1 MSSNGNPRTRARR
14 RLRIAVSSALVG
26 SLLGMTGAA
35 AQAPPLDPAKE
46 KERQKQRLQGQQPGS
61 QPRGQPGGVPGG
73 GPRGA
78 PPPQA
83 GHSNPQPGSRQVV
96 PPPRPQGDPLRRQA
110 TPTPVPPP
118 RPSGPPVQRSGADP
132 RGGADPRARTN
143 QPPPGFDPGR
153 AAIRNNPP
161 GPPISRGT
169 PPPVAGT
176 PPNVGTPPGRPIVPG
191 DGRSRAGQAG
201 NAGQPGN
208 AGRGGTAGQAGTAGQ
223 TGGQAGSAAFKRQGA
238 PNAASTGPAGAPV
251 LQQGGGQRGQRA
263 GRPGAPTDQ
272 GAAGPA
278 GIPAATGQSATGL
291 PSPTGRPGIPP
302 STGFLPPPGQAAP
315 RLPGQPPGAPLA
327 QPRAGFIPPG
337 GPGVPPPAVNA
348 QGPRNIDQVRQG
360 RVRTEGPGGQTVI
373 QEPGNRTIVR
383 QNDRVFVTR
392 NETNVVQS
400 FVPGARSQRR
410 QDGVTETVFVRRDG
424 ARVVT
429 EVDGSGRLMRRFRR
443 DPGGREITLV
453 DNRRFLRNVA
463 IGVGAAALATAVI
476 VSLPRPSHALPREK
490 YVVDY
495 VSASD
500 DDVYEALTAPPVER
514 LERSYSLDE
523 IRYSSSLR
531 DRVRR
536 VDLDNITFET
546 GSFEITPEQF
556 GKLERIA
563 RGISRAIEANP
574 AEVFLIEGHTDA
586 VGPNE
591 DNASLSDRRA
601 EAVARVLVEHFGV
614 PVENL
619 VTQGYGEQYLKVPTE
634 GPERAN
640 RRVAVRRITPLLSQ
654 QE

>member
-1 MSSNGNPRTRARR
+1 M
-14 RLRIAVSSALVG
+14 
-26 SLLGMTGAA
+26 
-35 AQAPPLDPAKE
+35 
-46 KERQKQRLQGQQPGS
+46 
-61 QPRGQPGGVPGG
+61 
-73 GPRGA
+73 
-78 PPPQA
+78 
-83 GHSNPQPGSRQVV
+83 
-96 PPPRPQGDPLRRQA
+96 
-110 TPTPVPPP
+110 
-118 RPSGPPVQRSGADP
+118 
-132 RGGADPRARTN
+132 
-143 QPPPGFDPGR
+143 
-153 AAIRNNPP
+153 
-161 GPPISRGT
+161 
-169 PPPVAGT
+169 
-176 PPNVGTPPGRPIVPG
+176 
-191 DGRSRAGQAG
+191 
-201 NAGQPGN
+201 
-208 AGRGGTAGQAGTAGQ
+208 
-223 TGGQAGSAAFKRQGA
+223 
-238 PNAASTGPAGAPV
+238 
-251 LQQGGGQRGQRA
+251 
-263 GRPGAPTDQ
+263 
-272 GAAGPA
+272 
-278 GIPAATGQSATGL
+278 
-291 PSPTGRPGIPP
+291 
-302 STGFLPPPGQAAP
+302 
-315 RLPGQPPGAPLA
+315 
-327 QPRAGFIPPG
+327 
-337 GPGVPPPAVNA
+337 PPPAVNA

-591 DNASLSDRRA
+591 DN
-601 EAVARVLVEHFGV
+601 
-614 PVENL
+614 
-619 VTQGYGEQYLKVPTE
+619 
-634 GPERAN
+634 
-640 RRVAVRRITPLLSQ
+640 
-654 QE
+654 